1 MFLDP
6 NSFDKSKLFG
16 LDYFREWAHEI
27 ANNYL
32 GNGIPPTDSLC
43 KIAQEKGFVPHQVET
58 LAYETNKLIHQ
69 KKYASTKDKYHAA
82 DFPLA
87 DPKEALSRLQSDGGE
102 VKVAVSLPEPKFSRP
117 EDSVDTFYEM
127 FGVRPEAIDK
137 TASVK
142 HELCYATEKTA
153 MLQEKVRDKQILTKI
168 AAESAEMAF
177 IKQAKQH
184 ILSGDSLK
192 GRFKALGEVDH
203 FCKHADMGSTY
214 KKPLA
219 KLAYALSKEG
229 LIENT
234 MCKKAMQYF
243 MSKTADQ
250 KAPEEWISPNLKSR
264 IVNGTHPLYIT
275 LKTFNDYNRNLDIY
289 RERHQLVDDR
299 LRVMKQKVRAL

>member
-27 ANNYL
+27 ANNYI
-32 GNGIPPTDSLC
+32 GNGIAPTDSLC

-69 KKYASTKDKYHAA
+69 KKYASAKDKYHAA

-87 DPKEALSRLQSDGGE
+87 DPREALKRLQSDGGE

-117 EDSVDTFYEM
+117 EDNIDVFYDM
-127 FGVRPEAIDK
+127 FGVKPESIDK

-153 MLQEKVRDKQILTKI
+153 MLHQKVRDKQILTKI
-168 AAESAEMAF
+168 AAESSELSF
-177 IKQAKQH
+177 IKQARQH
-184 ILSGDSLK
+184 VLGSDNLNS
-192 GRFKALGEVDH
+192 RFKALGEIDH
-203 FCKHADMGSTY
+203 FCKHAGLGAIY

-219 KLAYALSKEG
+219 KLAYTLGREG
-229 LIENT
+229 LIENS
-234 MCKKAMQYF
+234 MSKKAMQYF
-243 MSKTADQ
+243 MDKKADQ

-264 IVNGTHPLYIT
+264 IVNGNHPLYIT
-275 LKTFNDYNRNLDIY
+275 LKTFNDYNRCLDIY
-289 RERHQLVDDR
+289 KDRHQLVDDR

>member
-27 ANNYL
+27 ASNYL

-43 KIAQEKGFVPHQVET
+43 KIAQERGFVPHQVET

-69 KKYASTKDKYHAA
+69 KKYASAKDKYHAA

-87 DPKEALSRLQSDGGE
+87 DPKEALKRLQTDGGE

-127 FGVRPEAIDK
+127 FGVKPETIDK

-142 HELCYATEKTA
+142 HELNYATEKTA
-153 MLQEKVRDKQILTKI
+153 MLNQKINDKHILTKI
-168 AAESAEMAF
+168 AAESAELTF
-177 IKQAKQH
+177 IKQARQH
-184 ILSGDSLK
+184 VLGGDNFNS
-192 GRFKALGEVDH
+192 RFVALGEVDH
-203 FCKHADMGSTY
+203 FCKHAGAGQDY

-219 KLAYALSKEG
+219 KLAFALGEEG
-229 LIENT
+229 LIERT
-234 MCKKAMQYF
+234 MSKKAMKYF
-243 MSKTADQ
+243 MDKKADQ

-264 IVNGTHPLYIT
+264 IVNGNHPLYIT
-275 LKTFNDYNRNLDIY
+275 LKTFNDYNRCLDIY
-289 RERHQLVDDR
+289 KERHQLVDDR